1 MHPKFILFSY
11 PGTPL
16 VGTFIYGLVGQHKE
30 LIPGYGKVH
39 GGGWYSLDSDART
52 ITLYGSSGDYGP
64 ANLAFLNRIP
74 SSLRGYRFFYSP
86 TWPGAGVGAGA
97 GGIGAGSGAG
107 AGAGSGAG
115 SAGLGALA
123 NELPLDD
130 VEWF

>member
-16 VGTFIYGLVGQHKE
+16 VGTFIYGMVGQHKE

-86 TWPGAGVGAGA
+86 TWPGTGAGA
-97 GGIGAGSGAG
+97 GLNSGSCAGAG
-107 AGAGSGAG
+107 AGAGAGFGA
-115 SAGLGALA
+115 SPSALA